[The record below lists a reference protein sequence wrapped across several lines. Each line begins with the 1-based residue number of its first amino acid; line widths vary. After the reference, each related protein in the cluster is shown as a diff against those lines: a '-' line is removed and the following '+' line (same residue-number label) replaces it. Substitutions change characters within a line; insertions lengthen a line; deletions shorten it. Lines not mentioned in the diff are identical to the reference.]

1 MADLIGLELA
11 GHDAALEMAAQ
22 SNPVVSLQDMH
33 AMTQRI
39 AQREAAELEDWF
51 NEGTP
56 EEAN

>member
-22 SNPVVSLQDMH
+22 SNPVVPLKDMQ

-39 AQREAAELEDWF
+39 AQREAAELLDWF
-51 NEGTP
+51 SEDEP
-56 EEAN
+56 RQS